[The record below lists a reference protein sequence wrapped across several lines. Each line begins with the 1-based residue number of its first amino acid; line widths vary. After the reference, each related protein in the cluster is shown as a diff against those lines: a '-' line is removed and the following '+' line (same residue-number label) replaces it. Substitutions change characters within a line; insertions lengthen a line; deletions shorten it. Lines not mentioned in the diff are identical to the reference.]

1 MCRIRAHS
9 LCETTAWQRHV
20 KRSACSASR
29 SFCIGACCHS
39 SAWPAEFHPSHTPSE
54 TKPTKEKY
62 MRSECGR
69 GSRAS
74 FWLLDSI
81 PHRYMTVLVMP
92 EVGNASRRFF
102 PAVTPKFPALGESA
116 SSARPL
122 LASKTCTRA
131 WPCSPRPKKPGALL
145 SRGLSRLS
153 VRAWHIRPPHLEL
166 RSSRLSQLGR
176 VLPWHNMLATWAH
189 KAWLFSVPHGFTC
202 AIRAECAMICC
213 WR

>member
-62 MRSECGR
+62 MRSERGR

-92 EVGNASRRFF
+92 VGNASRRFF
-102 PAVTPKFPALGESA
+102 PTLTPPVAQTRRRRQLCKA
-116 SSARPL
+116 SR
-122 LASKTCTRA
+122 LASKTSTRA
-131 WPCSPRPKKPGALL
+131 WPRSPRPKKPGALL
-145 SRGLSRLS
+145 SRGPLETFRESFDRSSESLSGSLAYPPAAPRTSELAPFSAGSRLAMAQHARH
-153 VRAWHIRPPHLEL
+153 VGTQGLAL
-166 RSSRLSQLGR
+166 LS
-176 VLPWHNMLATWAH
+176 P
-189 KAWLFSVPHGFTC
+189 S
-202 AIRAECAMICC
+202 
-213 WR
+213 